1 MWKYYGSGW
10 IANVLYYKMGYEYV
24 CIAMPPVLAFFDD
37 NNSPK
42 IDDKD
47 DTNAP
52 FIWRSDFN
60 GAQSSVSSRRK
71 CYRY

>member
-24 CIAMPPVLAFFDD
+24 CIAMPAVLAFFDD

-42 IDDKD
+42 IDDKHGS
-47 DTNAP
+47 NAP
-52 FIWRSDFN
+52 LIW
-60 GAQSSVSSRRK
+60 
-71 CYRY
+71 C